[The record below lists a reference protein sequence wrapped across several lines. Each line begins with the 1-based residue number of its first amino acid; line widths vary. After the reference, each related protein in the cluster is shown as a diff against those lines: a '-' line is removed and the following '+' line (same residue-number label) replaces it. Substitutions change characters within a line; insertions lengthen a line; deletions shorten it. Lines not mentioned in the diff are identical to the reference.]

1 MDRPKEP
8 DVTAKVS
15 EKELEALIQDVVRA
29 QLGADAVA
37 IEWLLGALGCRRF
50 ARVWLDRG
58 ARLDHGARELQTT
71 PRTLIARVEAP
82 EDSEGR
88 PAGAAP
94 EPPLE
99 PIRALLE
106 SEGLPVPKHFG
117 ANDGWGVE
125 LLEDLGDRA
134 LVDVASSLSA
144 SELESHYS
152 EACSLVARLQRI
164 EPQPGIAAFGRRL
177 DAALFHYKA
186 GRFARWSLRSEGGG
200 ADSTTTKVV
209 ENAFAM
215 IAEEMQAA
223 PLRLAHR
230 DLQSA
235 NLHLVKRTRT
245 SSASPGESH
254 LVMIDLQGAFM
265 APPEYDL
272 VCLLR
277 DSYIELEDRVVAAQL
292 ERIRPQLPDAP
303 EAEVFQQRFDLLT
316 LTRKAKDHALFL
328 YAATERN
335 DPRYLRFL
343 PATQRYLEAAA
354 ARVAAK
360 DPRYRDFA
368 ELVSSMPKPVSVST
382 AEPACAP

>member
-1 MDRPKEP
+1 MG
-8 DVTAKVS
+8 V
-15 EKELEALIQDVVRA
+15 
-29 QLGADAVA
+29 DAIAV
-37 IEWLLGALGCRRF
+37 EWLRGALGCRRF
-50 ARVWLDRG
+50 ARIWLDRS
-58 ARLDHGARELQTT
+58 ARELEAT

-106 SEGLPVPKHFG
+106 SEGLPVPKCYG
-117 ANDGWGVE
+117 ADDSHGIE
-125 LLEDLGDRA
+125 LLEDLGERA
-134 LVDVASSLSA
+134 LVDIASSLKA
-144 SELESHYS
+144 SELESHYN
-152 EACSLVARLQRI
+152 EACSLIAHLQRI
-164 EPQPGIAAFGRRL
+164 EPRPGIAAFERRL
-177 DAALFHYKA
+177 DEALFHYKA
-186 GRFARWSLRSEGGG
+186 ERFARWSLRSEGGG
-200 ADSTTTKVV
+200 ASPTETKVV
-209 ENAFAM
+209 EDTFAM
-215 IAEEMQAA
+215 IAQEMQAA
-223 PLRLAHR
+223 PRRLAHR

-235 NLHLVKRTRT
+235 NLHVVRRSQT
-245 SSASPGESH
+245 SGESASGSH

-277 DSYIELEDRVVAAQL
+277 DSYVQLEDRAVATQL

-316 LTRKAKDHALFL
+316 LTRKAKDHALFI
-328 YAATERN
+328 YAAAERD

-343 PATQRYLEAAA
+343 PTTQRYLEAAA
-354 ARVAAK
+354 TRVATQ

-368 ELVSSMPKPVSVST
+368 ELVHSIPETLTASTTEPVTAST
-382 AEPACAP
+382 AEPTCAR